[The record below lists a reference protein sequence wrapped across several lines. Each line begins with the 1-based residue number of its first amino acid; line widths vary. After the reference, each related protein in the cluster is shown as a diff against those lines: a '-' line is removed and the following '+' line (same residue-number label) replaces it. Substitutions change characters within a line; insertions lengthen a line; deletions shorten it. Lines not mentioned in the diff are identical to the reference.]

1 MTPLAPAA
9 RAARLTAILTV
20 GLVMAAP
27 LFIMVSGSLKTAS
40 EIAAFPPVWLPAD
53 PQWGNYAEAWA
64 YLTPQVIVNSFVFAL
79 GVLVVQLSIAL
90 PAGFALAHLRF
101 RGASA
106 VLGTLVMPM
115 FVPANLT
122 LIPLFVITY
131 QLGWLNTFAGLIIP
145 VAAQCAFGVLLF
157 RQFFGT
163 LPPGLFEAAR
173 LDGAGWFRS
182 FALIGLPLVKPALA
196 TYCSITFLTAWNMFI
211 WPQIVAPN
219 PANRVIN
226 VALAPLA
233 SGANTLVSP
242 AVALAGA
249 VIAITPV
256 LIVFLV
262 SQRWYIK
269 GVAGTGLE

>member
-1 MTPLAPAA
+1 MIPTSKGAKAG
-9 RAARLTAILTV
+9 RLTAILAV

-27 LFIMVSGSLKTAS
+27 LFIMISGSLKTAA
-40 EIAAFPPVWLPAD
+40 EIAAFPPVLLPAE

-79 GVLVVQLSIAL
+79 GVLLIQLAISL
-90 PAGFALAHLRF
+90 PAGFALAQMRF
-101 RGASA
+101 RGASV
-106 VLGTLVMPM
+106 VLGTLVLPM

-131 QLGWLNTFAGLIIP
+131 QLGWLNSFAGLIVP

-157 RQFFGT
+157 RQFFAT

-173 LDGAGWFRS
+173 LDGAGWLRS
-182 FALIGLPLVKPALA
+182 FASIGLPLVKPALA
-196 TYCSITFLTAWNMFI
+196 TYSSITFLTAWNMYI

-256 LIVFLV
+256 LLVFLV
-262 SQRWYIK
+262 SQRWYVK